1 MSLHGV
7 DWIAIHSYSFQA
19 ILAAKGASLLA
30 TIVVTFLILAALWTL
45 LLRMERCVF
54 EPALADASRVY
65 ESDALNRAIVQTSPI
80 GLALLD
86 RHTYRPVMQNGVAS
100 QIMMGNQ
107 EKLDAFYEAMCAE
120 SHGMDEGSR

>member
-1 MSLHGV
+1 
-7 DWIAIHSYSFQA
+7 
-19 ILAAKGASLLA
+19 
-30 TIVVTFLILAALWTL
+30 
-45 LLRMERCVF
+45 
-54 EPALADASRVY
+54 
-65 ESDALNRAIVQTSPI
+65 LNRAIVQTSPI